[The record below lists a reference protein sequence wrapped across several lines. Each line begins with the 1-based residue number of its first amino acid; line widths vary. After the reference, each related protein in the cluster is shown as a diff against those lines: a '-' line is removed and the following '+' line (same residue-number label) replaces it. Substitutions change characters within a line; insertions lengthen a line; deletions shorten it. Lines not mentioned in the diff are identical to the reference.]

1 MENHF
6 IGDKEVSPMNVRKAK
21 KVIHI
26 QARAWCKVF
35 RIGDANGSGNTGGV
49 EGH

>member
-6 IGDKEVSPMNVRKAK
+6 IGDKEVSPMNVRKAE

-26 QARAWCKVF
+26 HA
-35 RIGDANGSGNTGGV
+35 GV
-49 EGH
+49 KCSE